1 MEMRDPWAKL
11 KPSLYSSPRNLEDEQ
26 IQVRVKFPALLCLS
40 LISPADSCI
49 PMGLSTREENRGVV
63 TAFLHGTSWPAPLL
77 GCGKHTQEPEDKFFL
92 FAFMLH
98 TPRHSNCKDW
108 TMSSAQATAG

>member
-11 KPSLYSSPRNLEDEQ
+11 NPSLYSSPRNLEDEQ

-40 LISPADSCI
+40 LISSAGSCI
-49 PMGLSTREENRGVV
+49 WMGLSTREENSGVV

-77 GCGKHTQEPEDKFFL
+77 GCGKHTQEPEDNCFL
-92 FAFMLH
+92 FAFMLY
-98 TPRHSNCKDW
+98 TPRQSNCKDW
-108 TMSSAQATAG
+108 TTSSVHATAG